1 MQRYTGQK
9 RILVATDCIIFGF
22 DGWNIKLLLV
32 QRAIEPERNKWSLMG
47 GFIQPSESPDD
58 AAIRVLEQRTGLKN
72 IYMDQFIKKH
82 NIKSS
87 FMDYLLSS
95 L

>member
-1 MQRYTGQK
+1 MQKYTGQK

-58 AAIRVLEQRTGLKN
+58 AAIRIL
-72 IYMDQFIKKH
+72 
-82 NIKSS
+82 
-87 FMDYLLSS
+87 
-95 L
+95 